1 MGYFKKKILIMEI
14 LKATDLIIG
23 YKGKAILPPINVTL
37 EEGALVALIGPN
49 GSGKSTLFKMLNHN
63 INDYQGNIT
72 IKDINIKDYSLTTLR
87 QNILYVSQ
95 KEKIFSDT
103 IYNNITLN
111 KKIPI
116 TKLNTVLK
124 I

>member
-1 MGYFKKKILIMEI
+1 
-14 LKATDLIIG
+14 
-23 YKGKAILPPINVTL
+23 
-37 EEGALVALIGPN
+37 
-49 GSGKSTLFKMLNHN
+49 MLNHN

-124 I
+124 ITKVDEIINKKTLRFS